1 MKELIE
7 KLCQD
12 RVFYH
17 FYQISQIPHGSGN
30 EKALSDFI
38 FGWAKNLGLE
48 TEQDQ
53 WNNVFIR
60 KQASPGY
67 ESAPTVMLQAHID
80 MVCEKADWH
89 EHDFTKLSC

>member
-38 FGWAKNLGLE
+38 FGWDWK
-48 TEQDQ
+48 
-53 WNNVFIR
+53 WNRISGTMYSSVSLLLPAM
-60 KQASPGY
+60 K
-67 ESAPTVMLQAHID
+67 MHL
-80 MVCEKADWH
+80 
-89 EHDFTKLSC
+89 L